1 MFLVKNHSISF
12 YPVNQ
17 FKSEPTSLASRLV
30 KDPVCDCGDFLSVK
44 DFMHH
49 CQILLNF
56 LTELLENGSD
66 YPRVNLFFPW
76 DLCRSMRTYC
86 LRNSDVLLTLPRQ
99 GKFGWGWS
107 CWHRGSGPARYPS
120 PRPPTQNPV
129 PSLPLASPRVENSTY
144 FSCLGP
150 FKWSSLSPFP
160 LLEILQKLFSEFRF
174 LLKLEGKFTSYS
186 FYLWRKDI
194 QNPGLTFGIEGR
206 EKYTGQNTN

>member
-99 GKFGWGWS
+99 GKFG
-107 CWHRGSGPARYPS
+107 
-120 PRPPTQNPV
+120 
-129 PSLPLASPRVENSTY
+129 
-144 FSCLGP
+144 
-150 FKWSSLSPFP
+150 
-160 LLEILQKLFSEFRF
+160 
-174 LLKLEGKFTSYS
+174 
-186 FYLWRKDI
+186 
-194 QNPGLTFGIEGR
+194 
-206 EKYTGQNTN
+206 